1 MVSIMSLWLPILL
14 SAVFV
19 FVASSIIHMFLSY
32 HKNNFKKVPNEAGV
46 MDALRPFNLSPGD
59 YMMPLCGGTAEM
71 KSPEFTEKLKKGP
84 VVAMTVFPNGPFSMT
99 GSLVLWFLFAIAV
112 SILAAYIASRAL
124 PATAHYLDV
133 FRFAGTTAFIGYSFA
148 LLHDSIWYKR
158 CWGTT
163 FKFMF
168 DGLIYGLLTGG
179 TFGWLWPA
187 LN

>member
-1 MVSIMSLWLPILL
+1 MLPMCSGTKDMS
-14 SAVFV
+14 
-19 FVASSIIHMFLSY
+19 
-32 HKNNFKKVPNEAGV
+32 
-46 MDALRPFNLSPGD
+46 
-59 YMMPLCGGTAEM
+59 
-71 KSPEFTEKLKKGP
+71 SPEFTEKLKKGP
-84 VVAMTVFPNGPFSMT
+84 VITMTVLPRGPFSMT
-99 GSLVLWFLFAIAV
+99 GSLVLWFLYSLVVGIF
-112 SILAAYIASRAL
+112 AAYISGRAL
-124 PATAHYLDV
+124 GPGAEYLAV

-158 CWGTT
+158 CWMTT